1 MSVRWR
7 VGAASSLVAL
17 GTVLLALA
25 LRMGRPEQGPGPRD
39 GSPGDPVRAAME
51 RLAAQHFPPV
61 KAIDRASFNR
71 LASWAKNPQLCR
83 GATVIVQAV
92 DGAVYV
98 DLDGWASPYA
108 WDKMRVQFLLE
119 ELRLLLKRRPGLAL
133 EFVLVRPRLPH
144 RP

>member
-7 VGAASSLVAL
+7 VGAASGLVAL
-17 GTVLLALA
+17 GAALLALA
-25 LRMGRPEQGPGPRD
+25 LHMGRPEQGPRD
-39 GSPGDPVRAAME
+39 SSPGDPVRAAME
-51 RLAAQHFPPV
+51 RLAAQHFPPIT
-61 KAIDRASFNR
+61 AIDRASFNR

-133 EFVLVRPRLPH
+133 EFVLVRPRPPH